1 MSSGRNR
8 TKELGARLATV
19 EELIEEIVG
28 RIGLLDEQARQ
39 AGYRAQLAIE
49 HWNETHE
56 VIAHEGRTPSSAKIP
71 DLQTVVSRVDRRIEK
86 LRTRL

>member
-8 TKELGARLATV
+8 TKELGARLATI

-56 VIAHEGRTPSSAKIP
+56 IIADEGRSASSAKIP

-86 LRTRL
+86 LRARL